1 VAEAAAQVYYAL
13 TTGDV
18 LARRAALPIFEA
30 DPTRCYRLRPGLSF
44 RHRTPEFDVTIYTN
58 DEGMRT
64 GPDQAPV
71 ADKKPG
77 VFRVLFL
84 GTSYAFGWGSEYEDS
99 YAARIGAGL
108 ARRGLDVEVL
118 NLGTPA
124 QQPAQQLC
132 WLRENA
138 RRIRPDL
145 VIQTVFA
152 DPAALAGSCA
162 PDPEC
167 PAVEGGYLV
176 RPGRGPRLW
185 GELGK
190 RSALVFYGWY
200 VRQRYV
206 AGAAR
211 REPMGGHPPELGL
224 PAGEGPDELRPRY
237 EGFVRSV
244 RDAAGE
250 PIEVDFLLVPAA
262 FVVHPEDA
270 ARWGPIG
277 TKGEEFRARG
287 RAAARA
293 LEAGGL
299 RFIDATPA
307 LREGSGAGRMFHWL
321 DTHLTPAGNRVVAD
335 LVLARLGAVTA
346 PPPPLRGDEGG

>member
-1 VAEAAAQVYYAL
+1 M
-13 TTGDV
+13 
-18 LARRAALPIFEA
+18 PIFEA
-30 DPTRCYRLRPGLSF
+30 DPTRCYRLRTGLAF

-58 DEGMRT
+58 DQGMRT
-64 GPDQAPV
+64 GPARAAV
-71 ADKKPG
+71 GDKKPG

-84 GTSYAFGWGSEYEDS
+84 GTSYAFGWGSDYEDS

-108 ARRGLDVEVL
+108 ARRGLDVEVV

-124 QQPAQQLC
+124 QTAGPQLC

-152 DPAALAGSCA
+152 NPSVLAASCA
-162 PDPEC
+162 QDPEC
-167 PAVEGGYLV
+167 PAVEDGYLV

-200 VRQRYV
+200 VRQRII
-206 AGAAR
+206 AGASRA
-211 REPMGGHPPELGL
+211 EAIGGHPPELGA
-224 PAGEGPDELRPRY
+224 PAEEGPDDLRRRY

-244 RDAAGE
+244 REAVGE
-250 PIEVDFLLVPAA
+250 PVEVCFLLIPPA
-262 FVVHPEDA
+262 FVVHPKDA

-277 TKGEEFRARG
+277 AKGEEFRARA
-287 RAAARA
+287 RTAAGA

-307 LREGSGAGRMFHWL
+307 LEERSGAERMFYWL

-335 LVLARLGAVTA
+335 LVLSRLGAVTA
-346 PPPPLRGDEGG
+346 APPPLRGDLGG